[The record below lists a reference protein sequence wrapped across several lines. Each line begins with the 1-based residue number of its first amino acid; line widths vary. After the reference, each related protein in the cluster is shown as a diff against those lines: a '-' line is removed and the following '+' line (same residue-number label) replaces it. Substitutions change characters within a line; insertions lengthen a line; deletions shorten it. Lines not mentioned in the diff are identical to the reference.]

1 MGDQWNTR
9 LTLIQRAQDPDDHS
23 AWDDFVNFYK
33 CFIEMILNKSRV
45 SLNDAD
51 DLVQE
56 ILLKVWKGLPNYEYR
71 KNKTKFRSWLSIL
84 IRNTIINHSEKR
96 KRKDSGKVEIEA
108 AETSVLS
115 QSDIESVIA
124 EEWVGHLTSLAL
136 NNLKKSFSTKAITT
150 FELSLKGKTAK
161 EISKA
166 INVTEDSVL
175 VLRSRVK
182 TALRREIDFLKR
194 ELEFDE

>member
-71 KNKTKFRSWLSIL
+71 KNKTKFRGWLSIL

-124 EEWVGHLTSLAL
+124 EEWVVHLTSLAL